1 MTSEERRNARYLRRK
16 AKRQARKNE
25 ILEQHQFYHVYG
37 RNALAKAAK
46 DATKNVRYKASVKRY
61 MQRRLVNI
69 SILSENLIRRKDVR
83 KGFICFSLFERGKLR
98 KIMSVHFAERI
109 PQKSLN
115 QNALSPVLTKSLIYD
130 NGASQAGKGTNFAIE
145 RITIHLRRHYRL
157 HGLEGYVLLIDFSD
171 YFNNIDHGIAK
182 QIIRNNFDDDGIIWL
197 SELFIDAYAQYNR
210 KKLNLPECEAE
221 KGLGLGSEINQTIA
235 VSYPNRMD
243 HYIKEVLHIKGY
255 GRYMDDSYL
264 IHESKEYLEYCLGEI
279 RKICADLKITISEKK
294 THIVKL
300 SHGFCYLKTQFF
312 ITESG
317 KIVRKPCHSAIVRQR
332 RKLKKQKKLVDDGVM
347 KIGDVRTSYVSF
359 RGSMIHKNARR
370 SLRALD
376 GLYNRLFIEEW
387 LREGG
392 AIYEREDYGD
402 SE

>member
-115 QNALSPVLTKSLIYD
+115 QNALLPILTKSLIYD

-145 RITIHLRRHYRL
+145 RITTHLRRHYRL

-171 YFNNIDHGIAK
+171 YFNNIDHGVAK

-210 KKLNLPECEAE
+210 NKLHLPEHEAG

-243 HYIKEVLHIKGY
+243 HYIKEVLRIKGY

-279 RKICADLKITISEKK
+279 RKICADLKIIISEKK

-376 GLYNRLFIEEW
+376 ELYNRLFIEEW

-392 AIYEREDYGD
+392 DIYEREDYGD
-402 SE
+402 PE